1 MIFNRPQ
8 STATVRYLFPAVASG
23 AVLFGLLQGSNN
35 TPIATVQLEAP
46 VEAISVGD
54 TYAVKIYAN
63 TTSPSNAVS
72 VQMVSTGDAAHAT
85 SIDTSQ
91 SIITLWVEEP
101 TIETNPI
108 LFSGGTYARGFVGKH
123 EIATVYFYASTTGQ
137 HDISLTNLQLISS
150 DGTGTPLVITEN
162 SQQSI
167 SVQHSDKT
175 SLGAGA
181 LVSVSEEAA
190 TLSDLDHDGEVTLR
204 DISIFMGVWQ
214 NKSRVIDLNQDGEM
228 DFSDF
233 SILLSS
239 FFI

>member
-1 MIFNRPQ
+1 
-8 STATVRYLFPAVASG
+8 
-23 AVLFGLLQGSNN
+23 
-35 TPIATVQLEAP
+35 
-46 VEAISVGD
+46 
-54 TYAVKIYAN
+54 
-63 TTSPSNAVS
+63 
-72 VQMVSTGDAAHAT
+72 MVSTGDAAHAT